1 MQRICNRNRNFK
13 ICQLPLQ
20 IDLIEQIYFI
30 NMFISVVKIQEFV
43 LLRFKYL
50 IFFNICHLKSTY
62 IQMNM
67 ETGIKMENV
76 DF

>member
-1 MQRICNRNRNFK
+1 
-13 ICQLPLQ
+13 
-20 IDLIEQIYFI
+20 
-30 NMFISVVKIQEFV
+30 MFISVVKIQEFV